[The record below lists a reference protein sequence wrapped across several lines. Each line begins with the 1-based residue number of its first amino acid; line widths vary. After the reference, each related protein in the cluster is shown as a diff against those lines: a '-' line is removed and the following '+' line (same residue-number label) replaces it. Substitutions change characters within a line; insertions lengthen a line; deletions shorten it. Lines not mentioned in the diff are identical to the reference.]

1 MGSMAEKAFTEDMQ
15 SVNLSKMGGT
25 FNRNTGVGSKLR
37 STIHVANKEQD
48 RIEKFKKVRENAV

>member
-25 FNRNTGVGSKLR
+25 FNRNTGVGSRLR
-37 STIHVANKEQD
+37 STIHVANKE
-48 RIEKFKKVRENAV
+48 